1 MGAAGQGPL
10 RVFDHCDAVEA
21 PCNALIPIRIH
32 GGGLGRGKA
41 VLPGISRR
49 VLTTPN
55 TTCHIPEM
63 SLESLRES
71 QGCGALTIRSMS
83 THWMQGSRRTFRHG
97 GYRSEWGL
105 ISCHEAVEEM
115 LARPAVT

>member
-1 MGAAGQGPL
+1 MAAGSG
-10 RVFDHCDAVEA
+10 AVSRLAGHSGE
-21 PCNALIPIRIH
+21 R
-32 GGGLGRGKA
+32 
-41 VLPGISRR
+41 LPR
-49 VLTTPN
+49 LN

-71 QGCGALTIRSMS
+71 QGCGALTIRSTS
-83 THWMQGSRRTFRHG
+83 THWMQGSRRTFHHG